1 MRISEHL
8 GQVQRAQGR
17 LAAAVD
23 TYRQALGIAAPPG
36 GPALP
41 AAGIAHVAMAEV
53 AYQRDERD
61 AALRHATQGI
71 DPCRQLVYTQPL
83 ATGLATLAWIRQAQ
97 GNPAAALDAME
108 EAVRVAPS
116 PGVVSLLNPVP
127 AQRARLLL
135 AQGDIAAAA
144 LWARQ
149 RGLQPDD
156 EPGYPREPEYL
167 VLARVLLA
175 QDLPGQALGLLDRL
189 HTSAA
194 AQGRAG
200 SLIELRSLQA
210 LALAARG
217 DETAAVAALAEAL
230 TLGSRQG
237 YLRVFTD
244 EGAPMAALLGRLVAA
259 QRTDQTE
266 AVRDVP
272 LGYLGRLARTF
283 EQDAGRACPPVAP
296 HGRPSTVIVP
306 GLVEPLSSREMEV
319 LQLLAAGRQNQ
330 EIARE
335 LVVAVSTVKKHVSH
349 IFDKLG
355 AANRTQATARARELG
370 LLR

>member
-1 MRISEHL
+1 MSEAIE
-8 GQVQRAQGR
+8 Q
-17 LAAAVD
+17 
-23 TYRQALGIAAPPG
+23 PG
-36 GPALP
+36 GVALP

-53 AYQRDERD
+53 AYQRDELD
-61 AALRHATQGI
+61 AALRHVSQGI

-83 ATGLATLAWIRQAQ
+83 ATGLATQAWIRQAQ
-97 GNPAAALDAME
+97 GDPAAAVDAMDK
-108 EAVRVAPS
+108 AVRVAPS
-116 PGVVSLLNPVP
+116 PGVASLLNPVP

-135 AQGDIAAAA
+135 AQGDIAAAV
-144 LWARQ
+144 LWVQQ
-149 RGLQPDD
+149 RGLRPDD

-189 HTSAA
+189 HISAA

-217 DETAAVAALAEAL
+217 DETAAVAALAQAL

-244 EGAPMAALLGRLVAA
+244 EGAPMGALLGRLVAA
-259 QRTDQTE
+259 QRADQTA

-272 LGYLGRLARTF
+272 LGYLGRLARAF
-283 EQDAGRACPPVAP
+283 EQDAGRARPPVAP
-296 HGRPSTVIVP
+296 YGRPGMVIVP
-306 GLVEPLSSREMEV
+306 SLVEPLSSREMEV

-330 EIARE
+330 EIAKE

-355 AANRTQATARARELG
+355 AANRTQANARARELG
-370 LLR
+370 LLG

>member
-1 MRISEHL
+1 
-8 GQVQRAQGR
+8 
-17 LAAAVD
+17 
-23 TYRQALGIAAPPG
+23 
-36 GPALP
+36 
-41 AAGIAHVAMAEV
+41 V

-97 GNPAAALDAME
+97 GDPAAALDAMD

-144 LWARQ
+144 LWAQQ
-149 RGLQPDD
+149 RGLRPDD

-167 VLARVLLA
+167 VLARLLLA
-175 QDLPGQALGLLDRL
+175 QDLPDRALGLLDRL
-189 HTSAA
+189 HASAA
-194 AQGRAG
+194 AQGRLG

-217 DETAAVAALAEAL
+217 DESAAVAALAEAL
-230 TLGSRQG
+230 TLASPQG
-237 YLRVFTD
+237 YIRIFTD
-244 EGAPMAALLGRLVAA
+244 EGPALGALLGRLVAA
-259 QRTDQTE
+259 QRAGQT
-266 AVRDVP
+266 AGARDVP
-272 LGYLGRLARTF
+272 FGYLGRLARTF
-283 EQDAGRACPPVAP
+283 EQDAERASPSVAP
-296 HGRPSTVIVP
+296 HGRPRTAPVP
-306 GLVEPLSSREMEV
+306 GLVEPLSGREMEV
-319 LQLLAAGRQNQ
+319 LRLLAAGRQNQ
-330 EIARE
+330 QIASD

-355 AANRTQATARARELG
+355 AANRTEATARARELG
-370 LLR
+370 LLP